1 MIIAAGASYGKVQNG
16 AEWIRKE
23 SEKGRKGACAKKRE
37 EKNANKELCPEK
49 FGIDEQKSK
58 VSKENTWKDMHRA
71 QSGGKKQ
78 RGFVR
83 VL

>member
-1 MIIAAGASYGKVQNG
+1 MERCRMGRNG
-16 AEWIRKE
+16 
-23 SEKGRKGACAKKRE
+23 SEKDRKKAERAHARKSGKK
-37 EKNANKELCPEK
+37 NVNKEVCPEK
-49 FGIDEQKSK
+49 LGIDEQKSK

-78 RGFVR
+78 RGFIR